1 LQEAIEERKM
11 LIRNRLS
18 HLFKEL
24 RDLMGER
31 LVLLECFQP
40 VDTSAFHER
49 VVALLTERIALL
61 ERCKLGAVLVQ
72 EQEAGPQ

>member
-1 LQEAIEERKM
+1 M

-31 LVLLECFQP
+31 LVLLECFHP
-40 VDTSAFHER
+40 VDTSVFHER
-49 VVALLTERIALL
+49 VAALLSEKISLL

-72 EQEAGPQ
+72 EQEGGPGAQ